1 MHFGDQAVF
10 DYWILFLNGGQ
21 GRKAE
26 MAGEPVL
33 REVWKPQ
40 AAGRKEDPAFSRAD
54 VELQGLTL

>member
-33 REVWKPQ
+33 RFGSLRQQ
-40 AAGRKEDPAFSRAD
+40 ARKRSLPLSVLTWNCRA
-54 VELQGLTL
+54 